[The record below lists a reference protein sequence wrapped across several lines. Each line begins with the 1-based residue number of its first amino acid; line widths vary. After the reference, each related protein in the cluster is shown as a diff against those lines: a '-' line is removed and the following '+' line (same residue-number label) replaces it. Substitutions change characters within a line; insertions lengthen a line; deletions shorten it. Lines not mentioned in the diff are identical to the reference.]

1 MTEYSFLCE
10 RTQKLSL
17 EVHLIVFAHMFSFI
31 PTVENSQPPSSSSNS
46 DDNIRSILEQ
56 ARREMEAQQAALEPV
71 LKASSMVP
79 TDLSLLGSKL
89 LGTPLSTLPYTTP
102 IAQSLKK
109 PSNSPLLDFHTGVKK
124 EMGEV
129 AVSEVGMDGFPKL
142 GRVSE
147 SVGGGTWRDHWWSP
161 SLSERRGT
169 GQPSISEDTHNQEDS
184 KEVSYI
190 FELFHRV

>member
-1 MTEYSFLCE
+1 M
-10 RTQKLSL
+10 
-17 EVHLIVFAHMFSFI
+17 VIAHKFSFI
-31 PTVENSQPPSSSSNS
+31 PAVENSQPPSSSSNS

-56 ARREMEAQQAALEPV
+56 ARREMEAQQAAFEPV

-89 LGTPLSTLPYTTP
+89 LGSPLSSLPYTTP

-124 EMGEV
+124 EMGEM
-129 AVSEVGMDGFPKL
+129 AVSDFGMDGVPKL

-147 SVGGGTWRDHWWSP
+147 SVGSWREHWWSTG
-161 SLSERRGT
+161 LSERRGT
-169 GQPSISEDTHNQEDS
+169 GQPSVSEDAHNQEDS
-184 KEVSYI
+184 KEVLYLFKI
-190 FELFHRV
+190 FQRE